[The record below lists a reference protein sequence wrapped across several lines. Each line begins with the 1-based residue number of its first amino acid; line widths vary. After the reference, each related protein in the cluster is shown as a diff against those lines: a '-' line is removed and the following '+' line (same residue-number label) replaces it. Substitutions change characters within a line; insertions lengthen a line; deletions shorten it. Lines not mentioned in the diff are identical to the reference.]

1 MGQGPRKWT
10 QINQGQL
17 EGSFWGYFRGPWYGM
32 EIFMQNNLDLYQALC
47 SLRHLKRVFGE
58 EKEDTLG
65 SGT

>member
-1 MGQGPRKWT
+1 MGVLVTYQDILV
-10 QINQGQL
+10 QN
-17 EGSFWGYFRGPWYGM
+17 GM
-32 EIFMQNNLDLYQALC
+32 EIFMQNNLDLYKALC

>member
-1 MGQGPRKWT
+1 MGVFVVYQDILVQNDMK
-10 QINQGQL
+10 
-17 EGSFWGYFRGPWYGM
+17 
-32 EIFMQNNLDLYQALC
+32 IFMQNNLNLYKALC